1 MFDDN
6 EIIEGEFE
14 NSQSTALVASGAGA
28 VTQQVRTG
36 YTTALSVQKP
46 RDLEQV
52 RRDFLVEA
60 RLMGEAA
67 YYGWGAG
74 KDRIEG
80 ASQAL
85 AYAAARR
92 WGNCAVDS
100 LPIEETPEAWVFTS
114 VFIDCETGFTLTRKY
129 RQSKKSKVYGKHDE
143 ERKDAM
149 RFGSGQSKSDRNVI
163 CKALPKWLIDQG
175 LDEAKAGVRKKLQ
188 GYIDKH
194 GLPAAID
201 YSMKELAKSGVTP
214 ERVCNRFSVAKPSAL
229 TLENLVIIAGDIKA
243 IQQGQEYPE
252 ALYPADDAADMTREL
267 LGGNKTPKPQQQQHS
282 QPSSEVLDWIEGLK
296 EMTPDMLKSKAP
308 KPPAKWSAEDKRLAQ
323 EAIDRIIGG
332 SGGGSGTLF
341 DSQVSATEGGM

>member
-1 MFDDN
+1 MVDDN

-36 YTTALSVQKP
+36 YATAVMVQSP
-46 RDLEQV
+46 RALERV
-52 RRDFLVEA
+52 RKGLLEEA
-60 RLMGEAA
+60 RMMGEAA
-67 YYGWGAG
+67 YYGWSAG
-74 KDRIEG
+74 KDRVEG
-80 ASQAL
+80 PSQAL

-92 WGNCAVDS
+92 WGNCAVDQ
-100 LPIEETPEAWVFTS
+100 LPLEDSPDAWIFTS
-114 VFIDCETGFTLTRKY
+114 VFIDCETGFTLTRKF
-129 RQSKKSKVYGKHDE
+129 RQSKKWTVHGKLDP
-143 ERKDAM
+143 ERKDDV
-149 RFGSGQSKSDRNVI
+149 RFQIGQTKGDRNVI
-163 CKALPKWLIDQG
+163 LKALPKWLIDQAME
-175 LDEAKAGVRKKLQ
+175 EAKAGVRKKLQ

-214 ERVCNRFSVAKPSAL
+214 ERVCNKFSVAKPSAL